1 MTLTLPKDS
10 EEAKALVGSLRSH
23 ADNRVCFD
31 CLQKNP
37 SWCSVTYGIFL
48 CMDCCGRHRGMGV
61 HISFIRSADLD
72 SWRPEEALR
81 MALGGNAAAR
91 EFFKQHGCNDS
102 KMRYTSPAAQLY
114 RRRIDR
120 LMAEYMGGRRME
132 PPAEGPNT
140 MSAESSPV
148 ENRKDLEPTTTGSP
162 VAQPSVI
169 SMAPKT
175 GKKPGAAKRKGFG
188 GAQKVEGNIKESSDP
203 VPHSLLHDESK
214 LEDEDDAERK
224 TFVPDAFSPVNPADR
239 FRGVGNPAFQAEAP
253 SCDRMNGPDFTGLG
267 SRPYQPQATRTEAG
281 GFQDTLWQVTEAW
294 DSFKES
300 ANRSRKEWGNRVREF
315 LDDL

>member
-162 VAQPSVI
+162 VTQPSVI